1 VLVRVRLLR
10 SLPGTSGSPRQA
22 RACGRPTVEIEPPV
36 FCEIGKVLRF
46 LYLCQVRPRPRVA
59 RLLARFRAEHRF
71 CRSSLRA
78 GVARLPARFPRGA
91 AFRPPER
98 AQRRSYSR
106 QTTVKP
112 GRFGD
117 TESGTAA
124 KTLANRRLRETRSAG
139 PEPATFR
146 FVRDYSERDSWRVR
160 APLTA
165 APGTPHARVGGAPET
180 QGRRQNAPMV
190 PCEAHGSCELRGTP
204 CDRTTVSR

>member
-46 LYLCQVRPRPRVA
+46 LYLCQVRPRPSCCAIVGPISRGASILPV
-59 RLLARFRAEHRF
+59 LA
-71 CRSSLRA
+71 
-78 GVARLPARFPRGA
+78 PRGRCA
-91 AFRPPER
+91 VTGEVSSGSGFSAPER
-98 AQRRSYSR
+98 AQRTSYSR
-106 QTTVKP
+106 HTTVKP